1 MKRALTA
8 WKWSLGVVAR
18 SYQTVVVLAAL
29 LALWVFAAYEGLGMP
44 AESSVLLMIL
54 SAIWAIAQLLAAAV
68 IVGGA
73 LAGAG
78 ESAAS
83 ENRRFP
89 LRTLWTLGRK
99 NVIATLVFCIVSLI
113 LLWICGAAFNW
124 VSGHSVEVASF
135 LTFHS
140 EKPVSHELIE
150 NIYNGIEWL
159 LWIIVGGFLLNFSIV
174 MLRAGWQRA
183 GKQSVRMLVA
193 CTLRTPFLTSLL
205 SVVVFGGLAYKLT
218 HWHPIVPPGF
228 WDYTQVIVR
237 FALALFILAA
247 GVLFW
252 SISLARLHALEQ
264 DPSQVK

>member
-18 SYQTVVVLAAL
+18 SYRTVVLLAAL
-29 LALWVFAAYEGLGMP
+29 LALWVFTAYEWLDMP

-54 SAIWAIAQLLAAAV
+54 SIIWAIAQLLAAAV

-78 ESAAS
+78 ETEAS
-83 ENRRFP
+83 EDRRFP
-89 LRTLWTLGRK
+89 LRALWTLGRK
-99 NVIATLVFCIVSLI
+99 KIMTTLVCCVASLA
-113 LLWICGAAFNW
+113 LVWMCSSTFVWINA
-124 VSGHSVEVASF
+124 HSVEVASF

-140 EKPVSHELIE
+140 EKPISHELIE
-150 NIYNGIEWL
+150 NICFGIEWL
-159 LWIIVGGFLLNFSIV
+159 VWIIVSGFLLNFLIV
-174 MLRAGWQRA
+174 MLRAGWRTA
-183 GKQSVRMLVA
+183 GEQSAKMLAA
-193 CTLRTPFLTSLL
+193 CTFRTPFLTSLL
-205 SVVVFGGLAYKLT
+205 SVGVFGRLTYELT
-218 HWHPIVPPGF
+218 HRHPVVPPGF

-237 FALALFILAA
+237 FSLALFILSA

-252 SISLARLHALEQ
+252 ALSLARLHVLKQ